1 MSKPKLKS
9 ADRRRWPALGFT
21 MLACT
26 LLMLAGFGLAL
37 ADAWHPGPGLQL
49 SGPSAAPPQASAGAL
64 ADKPQL
70 LVATLGDSL
79 TRGTGD
85 DTGAGYVKRT
95 VALLGKQFG
104 KPVKLVNNL
113 AVNGLTAVRLA
124 DQLQQKG
131 VRDAVGQADI
141 IMFTIGGNDLFQI
154 AQSGGSIVEGGDVS
168 PELLKRLLPQTEP
181 LMDDIF
187 AELRRI
193 NPNARIV
200 YVGLYNPFY
209 DVEDAREFSP
219 PILEW
224 NDYAHGIATAD
235 GNATV
240 VPTYDLFESNVKSY
254 LSSDHFH
261 PNGQG
266 YERIAERIV
275 QALQ

>member
-1 MSKPKLKS
+1 MSKLKS
-9 ADRRRWPALGFT
+9 TDRTKWPILGSV

-26 LLMLAGFGLAL
+26 LLMLLGFGLAL
-37 ADAWHPGPGLQL
+37 KDTWLPGPGLQL
-49 SGPSAAPPQASAGAL
+49 PETSAPPQASAGTL

-70 LVATLGDSL
+70 KVTALGDSL
-79 TRGTGD
+79 SRGTGD
-85 DTGAGYVKRT
+85 ETGQGYVKRT

-124 DQLQQKG
+124 DQLDQKG
-131 VRDAVGQADI
+131 IKESVSQADI
-141 IMFTIGGNDLFQI
+141 ILFTIGGNDLFQI
-154 AQSGGSIVEGGDVS
+154 AQSGGSLVEGGDVS
-168 PELLKRLLPQTEP
+168 PELLSRLLPQTEP
-181 LMDDIF
+181 LLDEVF
-187 AELRRI
+187 AKLRKI

-209 DVEDAREFSP
+209 DVTAARAFSP
-219 PILEW
+219 RIMEW
-224 NDYAHGIATAD
+224 NDHAHEVATAD

-240 VPTYDLFESNVKSY
+240 VPTYDLFESNVKAY

-261 PNGQG
+261 PNADG

-275 QALQ
+275 QALE